1 MNYVELNVP
10 VADDLE
16 AEILTARLADFP
28 FESFMTEARTL
39 KAYIQQEA
47 LADCMS
53 DVESMLD
60 ACGAGRRRYIAIEPQ
75 DWNAAWESGFTP
87 VEVEGR
93 LLIRA
98 PHHTPAANGE
108 LEVLITPRMAF
119 GTGHHATT
127 CLVAGTLLDL
137 DVRGRRGL
145 DLGSGTGVLAI
156 VAAKR
161 GAASVDAVDIDEQ
174 ADANCREN
182 VEANG
187 VASCVVP
194 MVGDVRSV
202 AGRRYDFVLA
212 NINRNVLVG
221 CMPAFASMLNAGGDL
236 LMSGFLEEDVP
247 TIESS
252 VRAAGLVPAEVR
264 TQEGWALVR
273 ARKEA

>member
-47 LADCMS
+47 LADCMTEV
-53 DVESMLD
+53 DAMLD
-60 ACGAGRRRYIAIEPQ
+60 ACGAARRRYIAIEPQ

-98 PHHTPAANGE
+98 PHHTPAAHGE

-127 CLVAGTLLDL
+127 CLVAGALLDL
-137 DVRGRRGL
+137 DVAGRRGL

-182 VEANG
+182 VAANG
-187 VASCVVP
+187 VTDRVHT
-194 MVGDVRSV
+194 MQGDVRSV

-212 NINRNVLVG
+212 NINRNVLLG
-221 CMPAFASMLNAGGDL
+221 CMPAFGTMLVPGGEL

-247 TIESS
+247 AVEAAA
-252 VRAAGLVPAEVR
+252 RAEGLEPAGVR
-264 TQEGWALVR
+264 THEGWAMVR
-273 ARKEA
+273 ARKQ

>member
-16 AEILTARLADFP
+16 AEILTARLSDFP
-28 FESFMTEARTL
+28 FESFLTEARTL

-53 DVESMLD
+53 EVDAMLD
-60 ACGAGRRRYIAIEPQ
+60 ACGAVRRRYIAIEPQ

-98 PHHTPAANGE
+98 PHHTPASNGE

-127 CLVAGTLLDL
+127 CLVAGALLDL

-145 DLGSGTGVLAI
+145 DLGSGTGVLSI

-182 VEANG
+182 VAANG
-187 VASCVVP
+187 VTDRVHA
-194 MVGDVRSV
+194 MQGDVRSV

-212 NINRNVLVG
+212 NINRNVLLG
-221 CMPAFASMLNAGGDL
+221 CMPAFGTMLGSGGEL
-236 LMSGFLEEDVP
+236 LMVGCLGEDVP
-247 TIESS
+247 AVEAAA
-252 VRAAGLVPAEVR
+252 RAEGLEPVEVR
-264 TQEGWALVR
+264 RHEDWAMVR
-273 ARKEA
+273 ARKQ